1 MNAIA
6 PIGDTGAGDDLDRLA
21 DRIAETAAMLDAGM
35 AGDASSST
43 CAVSIA
49 RAAGCARAPF
59 RARIG

>member
-6 PIGDTGAGDDLDRLA
+6 PFSDTGADEDLDRLA

-35 AGDASSST
+35 AGDASSLI

-49 RAAGCARAPF
+49 RAAGRARAPF
-59 RARIG
+59 RALTG